1 RREGLEL
8 AADAISPGIVHSQ
21 HRGVRGET
29 QPGSRPCLFHHL
41 PLQLQLMRV
50 GGMLQLAAA
59 TLAEVGTRSGHTMRR
74 RLDHARGV
82 GHRDAALP
90 ATRLGFHHLARERVV
105 DKPDL
110 AIVPGD
116 RRAAVRG
123 RSWSEDQRRHTET
136 GSRAGLKPAAST
148 IWVAIGKPSAILSG
162 SWASLPYW
170 TACPP
175 TSRHQRTTVM
185 SGQRSRPRV
194 VLTSSTRPV
203 RAAALRTARISAS
216 KSFSRYGVPSCGQ

>member
-1 RREGLEL
+1 MRAHAVKAESPSAGRRDGLEL
-8 AADAISPGIVHSQ
+8 AADAISPGIIHSQ

-110 AIVPGD
+110 AIVSGD
-116 RRAAVRG
+116 RRASVRG

-136 GSRAGLKPAAST
+136 GSRAALEPAAST
-148 IWVAIGKPSAILSG
+148 ICVAIGRPSAVLSG
-162 SWASLPYW
+162 SGAWLPYG
-170 TACPP
+170 TAGPP
-175 TSRHQRTTVM
+175 TAR
-185 SGQRSRPRV
+185 
-194 VLTSSTRPV
+194 LE
-203 RAAALRTARISAS
+203 RISVVS
-216 KSFSRYGVPSCGQ
+216 